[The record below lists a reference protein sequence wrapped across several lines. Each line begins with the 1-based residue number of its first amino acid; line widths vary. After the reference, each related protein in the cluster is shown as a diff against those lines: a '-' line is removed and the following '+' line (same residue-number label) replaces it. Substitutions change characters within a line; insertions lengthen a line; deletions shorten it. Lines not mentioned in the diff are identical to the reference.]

1 MLVVQ
6 KLYTLHLE
14 NHENLFKSY
23 LKTNTHGFPMKS
35 DALQIEVCLK
45 CKKYQND
52 LIIKI
57 NLSICLTKHATL
69 VLKLNWTKYA
79 KQTTNWGKIAPK
91 LITKYIVYI

>member
-6 KLYTLHLE
+6 KLHTLHLE
-14 NHENLFKSY
+14 NHEKLCKSY

-52 LIIKI
+52 LII
-57 NLSICLTKHATL
+57 
-69 VLKLNWTKYA
+69 
-79 KQTTNWGKIAPK
+79 TNKF
-91 LITKYIVYI
+91 KYIFNKTCHTCTKTELN